1 MVQLFVSLFRWM
13 LINSST
19 GDTIF
24 IRKSEPPEKIS
35 EIQFSPGK
43 VRVRNFGSTTQNDNF
58 HLFWSRLVPKF
69 VCVLSLDGNH
79 VALGCHDNDV
89 YIYELRTEG
98 RSVSLKARCK
108 VKTWGFVCLLFVV
121 LRDFLVLTYSPT
133 VKITDPRDGS
143 SQVFSASISICC

>member
-43 VRVRNFGSTTQNDNF
+43 VRASNFGSATQNDNF
-58 HLFWSRLVPKF
+58 HP
-69 VCVLSLDGNH
+69 
-79 VALGCHDNDV
+79 
-89 YIYELRTEG
+89 
-98 RSVSLKARCK
+98 
-108 VKTWGFVCLLFVV
+108 
-121 LRDFLVLTYSPT
+121 FLVETST
-133 VKITDPRDGS
+133 
-143 SQVFSASISICC
+143 